1 MSDGRA
7 DEMEVLA
14 AASTSVQYQG
24 EELVISPLAVGLIPS
39 VVRELRPVVA
49 GLRSAGSADLA
60 LEFEISPELVMDLIT
75 DHSGALFAATAICAG
90 RDVEFVK
97 KGDAA
102 EFIGLV
108 LKVVEVNRD
117 FFTRQISPLLAGL
130 RTRIPGVGPMPS
142 SS

>member
-1 MSDGRA
+1 MSDTRA

-24 EELVISPLAVGLIPS
+24 EELVICPLAVGLIPS

-60 LEFEISPELVMDLIT
+60 LEFEISTELVMDLIT